1 MNEITKMTVFY
12 YKDNGDIYSIISQET
27 DFRAFNRQ
35 SEASKMIMDYVILD
49 YDFNVIMNPKL
60 FIIDENKKLKLVGE
74 LSKYQ

>member
-27 DFRAFNRQ
+27 DFRAFNRK
-35 SEASKMIMDYVILD
+35 SEAYKMIMDYVILD

-60 FIIDENKKLKLVGE
+60 FIIDENKKLKLVGG